1 MSVRYATYLSR
12 RKEFL
17 GEGRFNFVAEIEL
30 DKDGFMSKKSLDDLI
45 HEVKNK
51 MTGQYLSESEKEG
64 LRMLL
69 NFLERNRNPA

>member
-1 MSVRYATYLSR
+1 MPVRYATYLSR

-51 MTGQYLSESEKEG
+51 MTGQYLSESDKER
-64 LRMLL
+64 LRKLL
-69 NFLERNRNPA
+69 TFLERNKKPA